1 LLIDTQALLW
11 YAIDDGHLSARA
23 RQVIA
28 TPGNH
33 YSIVTIW
40 EAAIKSGLGKL
51 QLWHSGS
58 RVSAGEF
65 FAPLTNALQLAPLPI
80 TFADAA
86 AVEDLPPHHNDPFD
100 RLLISQALQRNLEFV
115 SADAIFDQ
123 YGVKRIW

>member
-1 LLIDTQALLW
+1 M
-11 YAIDDGHLSARA
+11 DDGRLSARA

-40 EAAIKSGLGKL
+40 KAAIKSGLGKL
-51 QLWHSGS
+51 QLWHGGS
-58 RVSAGEF
+58 RVSAGEYL
-65 FAPLTNALQLAPLPI
+65 APRTNALQLAPLPI
-80 TFADAA
+80 IFADAA